1 MKNDDIS
8 DAIADKEMI
17 ASDTDTMEEA
27 PTITEEFEEVKNVEN
42 NNAQKAKEGEK
53 LRVTRVSFSPLDSPM
68 EKSSLS
74 VSNFDKSLSSVK
86 WDSQEVDIMATG
98 LQAGYKGMK
107 AREEQKLKEAEEVA
121 DMKNKEIEDKLD
133 IDLEDPDVVKATTK
147 IQAGFRGAM
156 TRKSMKEKKKEPTS
170 SRIVKTP
177 EIVVDKGSES
187 GSEYTYTYI
196 EESEGEEESESLS
209 ERPDSPLTAIGGKVE
224 MNIWLHHS
232 LGFQSIRFKNVKLKV
247 N

>member
-1 MKNDDIS
+1 
-8 DAIADKEMI
+8 
-17 ASDTDTMEEA
+17 
-27 PTITEEFEEVKNVEN
+27 
-42 NNAQKAKEGEK
+42 
-53 LRVTRVSFSPLDSPM
+53 
-68 EKSSLS
+68 
-74 VSNFDKSLSSVK
+74 
-86 WDSQEVDIMATG
+86 MATG

-107 AREEQKLKEAEEVA
+107 AREEQKLKDAEEVA
-121 DMKNKEIEDKLD
+121 DIKNKEIEERLD

-156 TRKSMKEKKKEPTS
+156 TRKSMKDKKKEKKDPTS

-224 MNIWLHHS
+224 MTIWLNS
-232 LGFQSIRFKNVKLKV
+232 LDLQSIRTNNVTLKEFCHHI

>member
-8 DAIADKEMI
+8 DAIADKEII

-27 PTITEEFEEVKNVEN
+27 PTITEEFEEVKKVEKSDP
-42 NNAQKAKEGEK
+42 QKARKLVEDEK
-53 LRVTRVSFSPLDSPM
+53 LKVTRVSFSPVLEPPM
-68 EKSSLS
+68 EKSSMS
-74 VSNFDKSLSSVK
+74 VSNVDKSLSSVKSVK
-86 WDSQEVDIMATG
+86 WDSQEVDVMATG

-107 AREEQKLKEAEEVA
+107 AREEQKLKDAEEVA
-121 DMKNKEIEDKLD
+121 DIKNKEIEERLD

-156 TRKSMKEKKKEPTS
+156 TRKSMKEKKKEPS
-170 SRIVKTP
+170 STRVVKTP
-177 EIVVDKGSES
+177 EIIVDKGSES

-224 MNIWLHHS
+224 MNIWLHS
-232 LGFQSIRFKNVKLKV
+232 RDFQATNVR
-247 N
+247 

>member
-1 MKNDDIS
+1 
-8 DAIADKEMI
+8 
-17 ASDTDTMEEA
+17 MEEA
-27 PTITEEFEEVKNVEN
+27 PTITEEFEEVKKVEKSDP
-42 NNAQKAKEGEK
+42 QKARKSVEDEK
-53 LRVTRVSFSPLDSPM
+53 PKVTRVSFSPLASPIDKSSVSNV
-68 EKSSLS
+68 EKSS
-74 VSNFDKSLSSVK
+74 SSVK
-86 WDSQEVDIMATG
+86 WDTQEVDVMATG

-107 AREEQKLKEAEEVA
+107 AREEQKTKEEEEVA
-121 DMKNKEIEDKLD
+121 AIKNKKIEDSLD

-156 TRKSMKEKKKEPTS
+156 TRKSMKDKKKSPTS

-224 MNIWLHHS
+224 MIIWLHS
-232 LGFQSIRFKNVKLKV
+232 LELQSIRTNNVTLKEFCHHI

>member
-1 MKNDDIS
+1 
-8 DAIADKEMI
+8 
-17 ASDTDTMEEA
+17 MEEA
-27 PTITEEFEEVKNVEN
+27 PTITEEVEEVKKVDP
-42 NNAQKAKEGEK
+42 QKTSTQRKVVDEERVK
-53 LRVTRVSFSPLDSPM
+53 VTRVSFSPLPLDSPI

-74 VSNFDKSLSSVK
+74 VSNEFQVDKSSSSVN
-86 WDSQEVDIMATG
+86 WDSQELDNMATG

-107 AREEQKLKEAEEVA
+107 VREEQAEKDREDERIA
-121 DMKNKEIEDKLD
+121 NSKKKDIEERLD

-156 TRKSMKEKKKEPTS
+156 TRKSIKQKKNNDDPVS

-187 GSEYTYTYI
+187 GSEYTYEYTYV

-209 ERPDSPLTAIGGKVE
+209 ERPDSPLTAIGGKVG
-224 MNIWLHHS
+224 MNNWHL
-232 LGFQSIRFKNVKLKV
+232 L
-247 N
+247 